1 MKISKELL
9 NEMIMKL
16 PSELPETGGIIGGN
30 GGVVTEYWIE
40 IPPKEK
46 LGGFMCCYIPDVDKI
61 NKIIQKW
68 VKKGVEFMGMFHT
81 HYFGVDTLSE
91 GDISYIKEILA
102 AMPDGIGKLY
112 FPIFIF
118 PDGRMTLYVADK
130 QKKDIYKEEYEQF

>member
-9 NEMIMKL
+9 NEIIMKL

-30 GGVVTEYWIE
+30 SDVVTEYWIE
-40 IPPKEK
+40 IPKEK
-46 LGGFMCCYIPDVDKI
+46 VDGFMCCYIPDVDKI
-61 NKIIQKW
+61 NEMIQEW
-68 VKKGVEFMGMFHT
+68 AKKGVEFMGMFHT

-102 AMPDGIGKLY
+102 AMPDGISKLY

-118 PDGRMTLYVADK
+118 PDGRMVLYVADK
-130 QKKDIYKEEYEQF
+130 QKKDVYKEEYVQF